1 MEKTKSKS
9 SNSTNGKGSSSNK
22 NNGNSGISKSAKRVS
37 PSDQSTLMEEFFVD
51 SLKDIYWAEKHLLKA
66 LPKMAKAA
74 TSDTL
79 RKAFTEHLAATQNH
93 VNRLEKAFGLLGEK
107 VQAKKCEA
115 MAGIT
120 KEGEGIIEDTEKGT
134 VTRDVGLIMAAQ
146 KVEHYEIATYGSL
159 AQLAKTLG
167 KNDVAKLMVETLEEE
182 READQLLTNMAENN
196 INVEATTE

>member
-1 MEKTKSKS
+1 MAQAKSQNGTSIKTKSALSGSNKKS
-9 SNSTNGKGSSSNK
+9 SQ
-22 NNGNSGISKSAKRVS
+22 KS
-37 PSDQSTLMEEFFVD
+37 QEGLLEELFVD
-51 SLKDIYWAEKHLLKA
+51 ELKDIYWAEKHLLKA

-93 VNRLEKAFGLLGEK
+93 VTRLEKAFGLLGEK

-182 READQLLTNMAENN
+182 READQLLTNIAENN

>member
-1 MEKTKSKS
+1 MAQAKSQNSTSTKTKSALPVSNKKS
-9 SNSTNGKGSSSNK
+9 SQKDQKG
-22 NNGNSGISKSAKRVS
+22 
-37 PSDQSTLMEEFFVD
+37 LLEEFFVD
-51 SLKDIYWAEKHLLKA
+51 ELKDIYWAEKHLLKA

-115 MAGIT
+115 MAGLT

-167 KNDVAKLMVETLEEE
+167 KNDVANLMVETLEEE
-182 READQLLTNMAENN
+182 READQLLTNIAENN